1 MPLVVPNLSE
11 DDKAAWAA
19 KLMGKKITESESNE
33 TVSLSPLMHA
43 GYSGTDIAFLPCFLV
58 FCKEGPSRGTPSSQ
72 AR

>member
-33 TVSLSPLMHA
+33 TVSLSPPMHA
-43 GYSGTDIAFLPCFLV
+43 GYSGTDIAFFPV
-58 FCKEGPSRGTPSSQ
+58 S
-72 AR
+72 